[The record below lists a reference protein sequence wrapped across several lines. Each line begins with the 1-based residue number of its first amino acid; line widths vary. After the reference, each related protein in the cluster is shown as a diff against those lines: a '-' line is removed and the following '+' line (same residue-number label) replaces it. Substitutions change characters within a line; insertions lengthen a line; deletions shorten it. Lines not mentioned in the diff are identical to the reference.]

1 MSDSAALPPAYD
13 PKSAESTWYSRWEA
27 SGYFE
32 PSAKGKPF
40 SIVIPPPNVTG
51 TLHIG
56 HALNH
61 TLQDTLIRYHR
72 MLGDDTLWQPGTD
85 HAGIATQMVVER
97 KLAEAK
103 QPTRVQMGRE
113 KFIECVWEWKAE
125 SGGAITAGMRALG
138 DSVAWKRERFTMDEG
153 LSAAVRKTFVTL
165 YKKGLIYRDKRLV
178 NWDPKLQT
186 AISDLEVDQREVKG
200 HFWHL
205 RYPIEGSD
213 RAIIVAT
220 TRPETMLG
228 DTAVAVHPNDERY
241 KDLVGKHVI
250 LPLVGRKIPI
260 IADTYS
266 DPEKGTGA
274 VKITPAHDFNDFEV
288 GKRHDL
294 PVINI
299 FDPHA
304 KMNDSVPEAYRG
316 LDRFVARKQVVA
328 DLEAAGALV
337 KVEDHTL
344 QVPYGDR
351 SNAVIEPYL
360 TDQWYLDAATLSKP
374 CVQAVEAGRT
384 QFVPKHWEKTYFEW
398 MRNIQPWCIS
408 RQIWWG
414 HQIPAWYGPDGTCFV
429 EETEGQAVSTA
440 KAHYGKTVELRR
452 ETDVLDTWFSSA
464 LWPFSTLGWPEK
476 TPELARYY
484 PTSVLVTSFDIIFF
498 WVARM
503 MMFGMHFMG
512 EVPFKDVYIHALV
525 RDEHGD
531 KMSKSKGNVVDPLKV
546 IEEHGTD
553 TLRFTLT
560 ALALQGRDIRLSN
573 DRMGGYRAFVNKIWN
588 ATRFALMRVTGNV
601 APLSAVE
608 SQLEEPDRWILSRLA
623 HAVRDVR
630 SHLDSYKFA
639 ESANAMYVFM
649 WDELCDWYI
658 ELVKARLMNEDAA
671 GAQSKRVAESVLTF
685 ALENAMRLMHP
696 VMPYITEELWQKLP
710 VTRTTEFIGQQKY
723 PGDELQRFSNPA
735 LESQYALVQSAISA
749 IRTIRSEKNLAP
761 SRAIEAIVVSAS
773 ADDRKRLE
781 EQRGSIVSLARL
793 AKLDIVATRE
803 GSPEQSATKVIDKLE
818 VIVPMGDLI
827 DYAKEAESL
836 RRAIAKAEQERD
848 KLITKLANES
858 FVARAPAEVVAKERA
873 RTDELA
879 AMLGTL
885 RQNLQRA
892 EASIKQ

>member
-1 MSDSAALPPAYD
+1 MSDSADLPTAYD
-13 PKSAESTWYSRWEA
+13 PKTAEATWYARWEE

-32 PSAKGKPF
+32 PSGKGKPF

-103 QPTRVQMGRE
+103 QPSRTDMGRQ
-113 KFIECVWEWKAE
+113 KFIERVWEWKAE
-125 SGGAITAGMRALG
+125 SGGQITKGMRALG

-153 LSAAVRKTFVTL
+153 LSAAVRKTFVDL

-178 NWDPKLQT
+178 NWDPKFQT
-186 AISDLEVDQREVKG
+186 AISDLEVEQVETKG

-205 RYPIEGSD
+205 RYPIEGTD
-213 RAIIVAT
+213 KAIIVAT

-228 DTAVAVHPNDERY
+228 DTAVAVHPDDERY
-241 KDLVGKHVI
+241 KDLVGKNVI

-260 IADTYS
+260 VADSYS

-288 GKRHDL
+288 GKRHNL
-294 PVINI
+294 PLINI
-299 FDPHA
+299 FDPRA
-304 KMNDSVPEAYRG
+304 KMNENVPEQYRG
-316 LDRFVARKQVVA
+316 LDRFVARKQIVA

-337 KVEDHTL
+337 KTEPHTL

-351 SNAVIEPYL
+351 SKVVIEPYL
-360 TDQWYLDAATLSKP
+360 TDQWYLDAGTMSKP
-374 CVQAVEAGRT
+374 CVEAVEAGRV

-429 EETEGQAVSTA
+429 EETEERALATA
-440 KAHYGKTVELRR
+440 KAHYGAPTELTR

-503 MMFGMHFMG
+503 LMFGMHFMG

-531 KMSKSKGNVVDPLKV
+531 KMSKSKGNVVDPLHV

-560 ALALQGRDIRLSN
+560 ALALQGRDIRLSA

-588 ATRFALMRVTGNV
+588 ASRFALMRVTGKV
-601 APLSAVE
+601 APLSEVE
-608 SQLEEPDRWILSRLA
+608 SQLEEADRWILSRLA
-623 HAVRDVR
+623 HAVKDVR
-630 SHLDSYKFA
+630 ANFDAYKFA
-639 ESANAMYVFM
+639 EAANGMYVFV

-658 ELVKARLMNEDAA
+658 ELVKARLMNDDAS
-671 GAQSKRVAESVLTF
+671 GAQSKRVAESVLVF
-685 ALENAMRLMHP
+685 AIENAMRLMHP
-696 VMPYITEELWQKLP
+696 VMPYITEELWHKLP
-710 VTRTTEFIGQQKY
+710 ITRSTEFIGQQKY
-723 PGDELQRFSNPA
+723 PGEELAKLSNA
-735 LESQYALVQSAISA
+735 DLEEKYALVQSAIGSV
-749 IRTIRSEKNLAP
+749 RTIRAEKNLAP
-761 SRAIEAIVVSAS
+761 SRPIEAIIVVAQ

-781 EQRGSIVSLARL
+781 AQRSSIISLGRL
-793 AKLDIVATRE
+793 SKLDIVETRA
-803 GSPEQSATKVIDKLE
+803 GAPEQAATKVTDKLE

-836 RRAIAKAEQERD
+836 KRAIVKAEQERD
-848 KLITKLANES
+848 KLIAKLGNES

-873 RTDELA
+873 RTEELA
-879 AMLGTL
+879 TMLGTL
-885 RQNLQRA
+885 NQSLQRA
-892 EASIKQ
+892 LAAIKT